1 MFHNIVGELG
11 GLMGLLLGGSI
22 ITLIEFI
29 DVFLYNGAV
38 KCAEHSDRAEC
49 RRLQDIERSHRIKQ
63 QHIAANGFGKNPSGW
78 RAQSPHSSS
87 TSYASH
93 WA

>member
-1 MFHNIVGELG
+1 
-11 GLMGLLLGGSI
+11 MGLLLGGSI

-38 KCAEHSDRAEC
+38 KCAERSEHRDV
-49 RRLQDIERSHRIKQ
+49 RRQDDLERSYRIKQ
-63 QHIAANGFGKNPSGW
+63 QHMEANGFGKNPAGW
-78 RAQSPHSSS
+78 RAETAQPSA
-87 TSYASH
+87 YASQ

>member
-1 MFHNIVGELG
+1 
-11 GLMGLLLGGSI
+11 MGLLLGGSI

-38 KCAEHSDRAEC
+38 KCAERGDRADSRRQEEIEC
-49 RRLQDIERSHRIKQ
+49 SYRIKQ
-63 QHIAANGFGKNPSGW
+63 QHIEANGFGKSAAGW
-78 RAQSPHSSS
+78 RSHSPHPSSG
-87 TSYASH
+87 SYASH